1 MIFKNCD
8 ETIPSKPIKFK
19 EKDLILIN
27 SIKNDLKDYRDLIE
41 DQKFDHYL
49 KNIWI
54 IISNA
59 NKYVDEQAPW
69 TLKKNDYGR
78 MEVVLFTLVET
89 IRQISILL
97 QPFIPNTAEK
107 VLDHIK
113 IPYDKRKLNSV
124 DVIFDGNVK
133 ISSPNSLFPRI

>member
-1 MIFKNCD
+1 
-8 ETIPSKPIKFK
+8 
-19 EKDLILIN
+19 
-27 SIKNDLKDYRDLIE
+27 
-41 DQKFDHYL
+41 
-49 KNIWI
+49 
-54 IISNA
+54 
-59 NKYVDEQAPW
+59 
-69 TLKKNDYGR
+69 

-113 IPYDKRKLNSV
+113 ITYDKRKLNSV